1 MAYTDGLKQAHSTL
15 DPLAALRAPTNVLL
29 GVAEPVR
36 QVLESLGLVTVFDL
50 ATAPLFTL
58 AYEIAEAA
66 AGRGTGAYA
75 RLGLVS
81 GGAVVDGGPERP
93 DQLAAAALA
102 SLRSLGPE
110 QVTALERELQVE
122 TVADLGRWLPF
133 RSARAVLAAAT
144 TLPEEGEDE
153 AKELVPRLGEFP
165 TERRYYSSIVMD
177 QVAVGPTVDLVTAGP
192 VDIAP
197 AIAADFGFSAP
208 AVGAR
213 LTFEQS
219 WFAHGVTLGNL
230 LHSVALAPGE
240 STRIAVV
247 DWSRRTEA
255 TGVETIG
262 ETEALTA
269 TTAHNRAVSEVQ
281 EAVANEVQSGFS
293 HTESTATTK
302 AAGGGFGFSMGPVSI
317 GASGSIGKTTTSAD
331 SFSTS
336 AGSRDLAASMS
347 QQVADATQQA
357 ASSVRNRRA
366 SIVKE
371 VSETE
376 HEEVSTRILANYNH
390 MHALTVQYYEVV
402 EVYRV
407 LVALNEVER
416 CLFVPMKLVEFD
428 EETIRRFQGALADA
442 ALTRRA
448 RELLTT
454 EFGQVRLTPTA
465 PSRPFLPGFAD
476 LRAIRVA
483 AVAAALEP
491 SPAPEGTTPPAPPDD
506 EPPMPP
512 GGSPRRARRRP
523 GGEPGTPPEAPGGP
537 AVAAEFMWDPDEIR
551 RASRVTASNVMLP
564 GRGDVLLP
572 RETALEGI
580 GLEAE
585 RSGPPVSAV
594 TLKLQ
599 GGQPAVPLVR
609 TSIGWRVPAAVP
621 LQELAELVVT
631 TAAGQGRFSGR
642 MTLELS
648 YRSSFFPV
656 TIPVNLAA
664 NATATVA
671 RVGGSEAGPEL
682 IEHLRAN
689 RLHYSQ
695 AIWRSLDASTVALL
709 LSRFRFEGQPVADL
723 IDPRPIQ
730 LAGNYLVFRMPGFVA
745 RPSLPV
751 RLDGD
756 GAAETPERRARR
768 LWKEWLEERGL
779 RFGRE
784 TTTEQLVPVPTGGV
798 FAEAVLGR
806 SNSAE
811 KLDATRFWNWQDSP
825 IPLQPPEIAAI
836 NLASRAQPVDVRP
849 GQLGQPVLNIVNPTA
864 LPDPTGLGPMLGALQ
879 SGNMFRDMSGL
890 AATIGLATSTAGEAT
905 GAAENAAKL
914 AAANLAVAAQKDIEQ
929 QRIAAQVAMAA
940 AGNPAAMG
948 GSPKNISEMG
958 ALLNTGDE
966 RDKARG
972 AAPVGGTG
980 AGGAGEGGGGSGG
993 VDLGGGGSS
1002 GGGGGGGGGGGDFTP
1017 GVGGS
1022 PGGGEGLGDTAFRRA
1037 LFGSL
1042 GAPAADLLL
1051 AKQPGGGGGATGS
1064 GPLVEIYCFST
1075 TDDNRNFSSE
1085 SDEIDAIDAARWQP
1099 TQTDFK
1105 AICLRS
1111 SGFKPLHPKAEIA
1124 KFGDLLALL
1133 AEPAL
1138 RFNFFTYGFHTND
1151 PNAPDDERDYSDLG
1165 ASVTDG
1171 GIGGP
1176 IIGDEPGLEAPRIS
1190 LKWLR
1195 ALREIRGMSRHREL
1209 DRLLRVLDDRL
1220 AESPD
1225 RELWWYQ
1232 VLNEP
1237 TDQFAQEL
1245 ATQLRITVKV
1255 FAKPVFFV
1263 PDFDRGAKKIVRRGQ
1278 IALAFDRQ
1286 EALNNGTQT
1295 INVHKLDRLAK
1306 AFQP

>member
-1 MAYTDGLKQAHSTL
+1 
-15 DPLAALRAPTNVLL
+15 
-29 GVAEPVR
+29 
-36 QVLESLGLVTVFDL
+36 
-50 ATAPLFTL
+50 
-58 AYEIAEAA
+58 
-66 AGRGTGAYA
+66 
-75 RLGLVS
+75 
-81 GGAVVDGGPERP
+81 
-93 DQLAAAALA
+93 
-102 SLRSLGPE
+102 
-110 QVTALERELQVE
+110 
-122 TVADLGRWLPF
+122 
-133 RSARAVLAAAT
+133 
-144 TLPEEGEDE
+144 
-153 AKELVPRLGEFP
+153 
-165 TERRYYSSIVMD
+165 
-177 QVAVGPTVDLVTAGP
+177 
-192 VDIAP
+192 
-197 AIAADFGFSAP
+197 
-208 AVGAR
+208 
-213 LTFEQS
+213 
-219 WFAHGVTLGNL
+219 
-230 LHSVALAPGE
+230 
-240 STRIAVV
+240 
-247 DWSRRTEA
+247 
-255 TGVETIG
+255 
-262 ETEALTA
+262 
-269 TTAHNRAVSEVQ
+269 
-281 EAVANEVQSGFS
+281 
-293 HTESTATTK
+293 
-302 AAGGGFGFSMGPVSI
+302 MGPVSI
-317 GASGSIGKTTTSAD
+317 GASGSVGKTTTSAD

-454 EFGQVRLTPTA
+454 EFGQVRLTATA

-491 SPAPEGTTPPAPPDD
+491 SPAPEGTTPPTPPDD
-506 EPPMPP
+506 EPPVPP

-537 AVAAEFMWDPDEIR
+537 AVAPEFMWDPDEIR

-572 RETALEGI
+572 REAVLES
-580 GLEAE
+580 LNVASET
-585 RSGPPVSAV
+585 SGPPVSAV

-609 TSIGWRVPAAVP
+609 TSIGWRVPAPVP
-621 LQELAELVVT
+621 LQELAEIVVT
-631 TAAGQGRFSGR
+631 TAAGQGRFAGR

-682 IEHLRAN
+682 VEHLRAN

-756 GAAETPERRARR
+756 DAAETPERRARR

-806 SNSAE
+806 SNAAE

-972 AAPVGGTG
+972 SAATGGAGAPGAPESG
-980 AGGAGEGGGGSGG
+980 AGGGI
-993 VDLGGGGSS
+993 DL
-1002 GGGGGGGGGGGDFTP
+1002 GGGGGGGGGGGEAGDFMP
-1017 GVGGS
+1017 GVEGS
-1022 PGGGEGLGDTAFRRA
+1022 PGGGESLGDTAFRRA

-1042 GAPAADLLL
+1042 GMPAGDLVLAGAPGRGKKPKTPPKPTPPPPPPLRTDEHYLRARFTKPADWAAEADEVAAMAQLGRTWAPSSEDFEALAASISVAQNNIVTDTVRRFFNALACPGIRRHNLYAYGVFGNPYTIALAGSVQVSGFGHANPINSLDSTGLTVGVLTALINDANANPTGETALLIKEARESHHPDAQLWLYLTETPPPDALPQLL
-1051 AKQPGGGGGATGS
+1051 A
-1064 GPLVEIYCFST
+1064 T
-1075 TDDNRNFSSE
+1075 TFNL
-1085 SDEIDAIDAARWQP
+1085 P
-1099 TQTDFK
+1099 TF
-1105 AICLRS
+1105 A
-1111 SGFKPLHPKAEIA
+1111 FP
-1124 KFGDLLALL
+1124 
-1133 AEPAL
+1133 
-1138 RFNFFTYGFHTND
+1138 D
-1151 PNAPDDERDYSDLG
+1151 P
-1165 ASVTDG
+1165 V
-1171 GIGGP
+1171 
-1176 IIGDEPGLEAPRIS
+1176 
-1190 LKWLR
+1190 WF
-1195 ALREIRGMSRHREL
+1195 M
-1209 DRLLRVLDDRL
+1209 
-1220 AESPD
+1220 
-1225 RELWWYQ
+1225 
-1232 VLNEP
+1232 
-1237 TDQFAQEL
+1237 
-1245 ATQLRITVKV
+1245 
-1255 FAKPVFFV
+1255 
-1263 PDFDRGAKKIVRRGQ
+1263 PDFDASAGKIKDRARIKIGAGANRHQAAGTVTKDPYV
-1278 IALAFDRQ
+1278 FD
-1286 EALNNGTQT
+1286 GS
-1295 INVHKLDRLAK
+1295 AK
-1306 AFQP
+1306 RFNP